1 MAAVNSLICQMHKER
16 QAPLTAESLQGWKY
30 FRRLTPLLARL
41 HQAGC
46 ARDKASNRSLHFDPY
61 CTFLL
66 LALFSPLA
74 RSLRALSQASGLAKV
89 QQQLGIRRASLG
101 SLSEAARVF

>member
-41 HQAGC
+41 HDDGG
-46 ARDKASNRSLHFDPY
+46 ARDRAGNRRLHLDQY
-61 CTFLL
+61 CTLILL
-66 LALFSPLA
+66 SLFRPLA
-74 RSLRALSQASGLAKV
+74 RSLRGLSQASGLRKV
-89 QQQLGIRRASLG
+89 QEHLGVARASLG
-101 SLSEAARVF
+101 SLSEAAHV